1 MFKNEGIRIS
11 IISIIINVILS
22 AFKLISGIIGRSSAM
37 ISDSVHSLSDVI
49 STIVVII
56 GINISNKQSD
66 DSHQYGHERFEAI
79 AALILSMILLF
90 TGIFI
95 GYDGII
101 KIISNNNLEIP
112 TTIALIA
119 AIISI
124 IIKEAMY
131 WATRNVAKKTNSSAL
146 MADAWHHRSDAL
158 SSIGSLIGIAF
169 SILGF
174 PILDKIASLIICI
187 FILKVGYDIL
197 KDSIYKLVDKSCDEK
212 IINEMKD
219 LILKT
224 DGVLNLDL
232 IKTRLFGTKIFVDVE
247 ISANKDLTLEKSHMI
262 AHNIHDGIEKN
273 FKNVKHCMVHVNPK

>member
-1 MFKNEGIRIS
+1 MFKNDGIKIS
-11 IISIIINVILS
+11 IMSIIINVILS
-22 AFKLISGIIGRSSAM
+22 VFKFIAGVIGKSSAM
-37 ISDSVHSLSDVI
+37 ISDSVHSLSDII

-66 DSHQYGHERFEAI
+66 DSHQYGHERFEAVS
-79 AALILSMILLF
+79 ALILSMILLF

-95 GYDGII
+95 GYDGIV
-101 KIISNNNLEIP
+101 KIISGTDLEIP

-124 IIKEAMY
+124 VVKEVMY
-131 WATRNVAKKTNSSAL
+131 WITRKVAKKTNSSAL

-174 PILDKIASLIICI
+174 PILDKIASLIICL
-187 FILKVGYDIL
+187 FILKVGYNIL

-212 IINEMKD
+212 LITEMKE

-224 DGVLNLDL
+224 EGVLELDL
-232 IKTRLFGTKIFVDVE
+232 IRTRLFGNKIFVDVE
-247 ISANKDLTLEKSHMI
+247 ISADKNLTLEMSHKI
-262 AHNIHDGIEKN
+262 ADNIHDEIEEK
-273 FKNVKHCMVHVNPK
+273 FQNVKHCMVHVNPK